1 MNSFIY
7 IQFEETNVDAA
18 HDYLFI
24 FFNFEWFYTL
34 NKNFIRSNSILND
47 VRDKLEKYFSF
58 YNYYDSIFERIA
70 PWFVREKIAKGDK
83 LFSETRVMV
92 HVDNRNSIVRE

>member
-7 IQFEETNVDAA
+7 IQFGETNVDAA

-34 NKNFIRSNSILND
+34 NKNFIRCNSILND
-47 VRDKLEKYFSF
+47 VRDKVDKYFSF
-58 YNYYDSIFERIA
+58 YNYYDPIFERIA
-70 PWFVREKIAKGDK
+70 AHHDSYVKK
-83 LFSETRVMV
+83 LQKEINYSQKHE
-92 HVDNRNSIVRE
+92 

>member
-47 VRDKLEKYFSF
+47 VR
-58 YNYYDSIFERIA
+58 ERCG
-70 PWFVREKIAKGDK
+70 KN
-83 LFSETRVMV
+83 T
-92 HVDNRNSIVRE
+92 